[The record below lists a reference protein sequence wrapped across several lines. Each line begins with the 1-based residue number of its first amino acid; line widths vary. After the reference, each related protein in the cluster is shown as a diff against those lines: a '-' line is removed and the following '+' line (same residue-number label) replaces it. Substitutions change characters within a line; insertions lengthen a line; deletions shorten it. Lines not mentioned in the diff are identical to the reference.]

1 MKRSEYFL
9 GKYMNSHLR
18 ELIKNQSDFLD
29 EIVQKYLKAVCR
41 QFPVDDRCIDNLLR
55 IEDFKIEPI
64 GIGENGRAGVLVEDF
79 DEKYLALKYELK
91 LFPNIDTAFLKNEIP
106 EGLTGEDLNNY
117 KYQVIRHIVI
127 FLHELTHAM
136 NFVEF
141 LKYDEEKETYTN
153 LTKEDTSKENY
164 TYYIAHGGLI
174 TNRRVVSTNTVEN
187 ALNVNKNYIYEALT
201 EFIAHNVLLDDGFS
215 DIQYFYIDNKKIDP
229 YDVSWTYSPFVNI
242 VFVLRYLFNE
252 AFSMAYF
259 TGETKISGFDKSC
272 LNIYI
277 TNISEPIS
285 MIIKNYAADNFDMQQ
300 NVETLVKGIKK
311 FLSFIEK
318 SLEREDV
325 KRYLDDYKIDCLNE
339 EIKNVCN
346 YNWYLKFI
354 IEDSN
359 IDEKSIDKLKNILE
373 GEFKNLEPLNVFNDV
388 INLDNNCSKTDK

>member
-9 GKYMNSHLR
+9 EKYMNSHLR

-117 KYQVIRHIVI
+117 KYQVMRHIVI

-141 LKYDEEKETYTN
+141 LKYDEEKKTYTN
-153 LTKEDTSKENY
+153 LTKEDTNKENY

-174 TNRRVVSTNTVEN
+174 TDKKIIQQNKITHAVN
-187 ALNVNKNYIYEALT
+187 LNKNYIYEALT
-201 EFIAHNVLLDDGFS
+201 EFIAHNVLLDDEFT

-229 YDVSWTYSPFVNI
+229 YNVGWSYSPFVNI
-242 VFVLRYLFNE
+242 VFVLNYLFNE

-277 TNISEPIS
+277 TNI
-285 MIIKNYAADNFDMQQ
+285 
-300 NVETLVKGIKK
+300 
-311 FLSFIEK
+311 
-318 SLEREDV
+318 
-325 KRYLDDYKIDCLNE
+325 
-339 EIKNVCN
+339 
-346 YNWYLKFI
+346 
-354 IEDSN
+354 
-359 IDEKSIDKLKNILE
+359 
-373 GEFKNLEPLNVFNDV
+373 
-388 INLDNNCSKTDK
+388 

>member
-9 GKYMNSHLR
+9 EKYMNSHLR

-29 EIVQKYLKAVCR
+29 EIVQKYLKVVCR
-41 QFPVDDRCIDNLLR
+41 QFPVDVRCIDNLLR

-229 YDVSWTYSPFVNI
+229 YDISWTYSPFVNI

-300 NVETLVKGIKK
+300 NVETLVKGIKE

-346 YNWYLKFI
+346 YNCYLKFI

>member
-1 MKRSEYFL
+1 MKISEYFL

-41 QFPVDDRCIDNLLR
+41 QFPVADRCIDNLLR

-79 DEKYLALKYELK
+79 DEKNLALKYELK

-242 VFVLRYLFNE
+242 VFVLKYLFNE

-300 NVETLVKGIKK
+300 NVETLVKGIKE

-346 YNWYLKFI
+346 YNCYLKFI

>member
-55 IEDFKIEPI
+55 IKNFKIEPI
-64 GIGENGRAGVLVEDF
+64 GVGENGRAGVLVEDF

-141 LKYDEEKETYTN
+141 LKYDEEKYTN

-174 TNRRVVSTNTVEN
+174 TNRRVISANTVEN
-187 ALNVNKNYIYEALT
+187 ALNINKNYIYEALT

-242 VFVLRYLFNE
+242 VFVLKYLFNE

-300 NVETLVKGIKK
+300 NVETLVKGIKE

-325 KRYLDDYKIDCLNE
+325 KRYLDDYKINCLNE

-346 YNWYLKFI
+346 YNCYLKFI

>member
-55 IEDFKIEPI
+55 IKNFKIEPI

-79 DEKYLALKYELK
+79 DEKNLVLKYELK

-141 LKYDEEKETYTN
+141 LKYDEEKYTN

-174 TNRRVVSTNTVEN
+174 TNRRVISANTVEN
-187 ALNVNKNYIYEALT
+187 ALNINKNYIYEALT

-229 YDVSWTYSPFVNI
+229 YHVNWTYSPFVNI
-242 VFVLRYLFNE
+242 VFVLKYLFNE

-277 TNISEPIS
+277 TNVSEPIS

-300 NVETLVKGIKK
+300 NVETLVKGIKE

-325 KRYLDDYKIDCLNE
+325 KKYLDDYKIDCLNE

-346 YNWYLKFI
+346 YNCYLKFI

-359 IDEKSIDKLKNILE
+359 IDEKSIDMLKNILE
-373 GEFKNLEPLNVFNDV
+373 REFKNLGPLNVSKDV
-388 INLDNNCSKTDK
+388 ISLDNN

>member
-141 LKYDEEKETYTN
+141 LKYDEEKKTYTN
-153 LTKEDTSKENY
+153 LTKEDTNKENY

-174 TNRRVVSTNTVEN
+174 TNRRVISANTVEN
-187 ALNVNKNYIYEALT
+187 ALNINKNYIYEALT

-242 VFVLRYLFNE
+242 VFVLKYLFNE

-300 NVETLVKGIKK
+300 NVETLVNGIKE

-325 KRYLDDYKIDCLNE
+325 KKYLDDYKIDCLNE

-346 YNWYLKFI
+346 YNCYLKFI

>member
-79 DEKYLALKYELK
+79 DEKNLVLKYELK

-106 EGLTGEDLNNY
+106 EGLAGEDLKNY
-117 KYQVIRHIVI
+117 KYEVMRHIVI

-174 TNRRVVSTNTVEN
+174 TNRRVISANTVEN
-187 ALNVNKNYIYEALT
+187 ALNINKNYIYEALT

-229 YDVSWTYSPFVNI
+229 YHVNWTYSPFVNI
-242 VFVLRYLFNE
+242 VFVLKYLFNE

-277 TNISEPIS
+277 TNVSEPIS

-300 NVETLVKGIKK
+300 NVETLVNGIKE

-325 KRYLDDYKIDCLNE
+325 KRYLDDYKINCLNE

-346 YNWYLKFI
+346 YNCYLKFI

-359 IDEKSIDKLKNILE
+359 IDEKSIDMLKNILE
-373 GEFKNLEPLNVFNDV
+373 REFKNLEPLNVFNDV

>member
-55 IEDFKIEPI
+55 IKNFKIEPI

-79 DEKYLALKYELK
+79 DEKNLVLKYELK

-106 EGLTGEDLNNY
+106 EGLAGEDLKNY
-117 KYQVIRHIVI
+117 KYEVMRHIVI

-141 LKYDEEKETYTN
+141 LKYDEEKYTN

-174 TNRRVVSTNTVEN
+174 SNRIVVSANIVEN
-187 ALNVNKNYIYEALT
+187 ALNINKNYIYEALT

-229 YDVSWTYSPFVNI
+229 YHVNWTYSPFVNI
-242 VFVLRYLFNE
+242 VFVLKYLFNE

-300 NVETLVKGIKK
+300 NVETLVKGIKE

-325 KRYLDDYKIDCLNE
+325 KKYLDDYKIDCLNE

-346 YNWYLKFI
+346 YNCYLKFI

>member
-79 DEKYLALKYELK
+79 DEKNLVLKYELK

-106 EGLTGEDLNNY
+106 EGLAGEDLKNY

-141 LKYDEEKETYTN
+141 LKYDEEKYTN

-174 TNRRVVSTNTVEN
+174 TNRRVISANTVEN
-187 ALNVNKNYIYEALT
+187 ALNINKNYIYEALT

-242 VFVLRYLFNE
+242 VFVLKYLFNE

-300 NVETLVKGIKK
+300 NVETLVKGIKE

-325 KRYLDDYKIDCLNE
+325 KKYLDDYKIDCLNE

-346 YNWYLKFI
+346 YNCYLKFI

>member
-141 LKYDEEKETYTN
+141 LKYDEEKYTN

-174 TNRRVVSTNTVEN
+174 TNRRVISANTVEN
-187 ALNVNKNYIYEALT
+187 ALNINKNYIYEALT

-242 VFVLRYLFNE
+242 VFVLKYLFNE

-300 NVETLVKGIKK
+300 NVETLVKGIKE

-325 KRYLDDYKIDCLNE
+325 KKYLDDYKIDCLNE

-346 YNWYLKFI
+346 YNCYLKFI

-373 GEFKNLEPLNVFNDV
+373 GEFKNIKPICISSEDVLNLNKID
-388 INLDNNCSKTDK
+388 

>member
-106 EGLTGEDLNNY
+106 EGLAGEDLKNY

-141 LKYDEEKETYTN
+141 LKYDEEKYTN

-174 TNRRVVSTNTVEN
+174 TNRRVISANTVEN
-187 ALNVNKNYIYEALT
+187 ALNINKNYIYEALT

-242 VFVLRYLFNE
+242 VFVLKYLFNE

-277 TNISEPIS
+277 TNVSEPIS

-300 NVETLVKGIKK
+300 NVETLVKGIKE

-325 KRYLDDYKIDCLNE
+325 KKYLDDYKIDCLNE

-346 YNWYLKFI
+346 YNCYLKFI

>member
-1 MKRSEYFL
+1 MKISEYFL

-41 QFPVDDRCIDNLLR
+41 QFPVADRCIDNLLR

-79 DEKYLALKYELK
+79 DEKNLALKYELK
-91 LFPNIDTAFLKNEIP
+91 LFPNIDTAFLKNEIS

-242 VFVLRYLFNE
+242 VFVLKYLFNE

-300 NVETLVKGIKK
+300 NVETLVKGIKE

-318 SLEREDV
+318 SLERENV

-346 YNWYLKFI
+346 YNCYLKFI

>member
-41 QFPVDDRCIDNLLR
+41 QFPVDVRCIDNLLR

-141 LKYDEEKETYTN
+141 LKYDEEKYTN

-174 TNRRVVSTNTVEN
+174 TNRRVISANTVEN
-187 ALNVNKNYIYEALT
+187 ALNINKNYIYEALT

-300 NVETLVKGIKK
+300 NVETLVKGIKE

>member
-106 EGLTGEDLNNY
+106 EGLTGEDLNKY
-117 KYQVIRHIVI
+117 KREALRHIAI

-141 LKYDEEKETYTN
+141 LKYDEEKYTN

-174 TNRRVVSTNTVEN
+174 TNRRVISANTVEN
-187 ALNVNKNYIYEALT
+187 ALNINKNYIYEALT

-229 YDVSWTYSPFVNI
+229 YHVNWTYSPFVNI
-242 VFVLRYLFNE
+242 VFVLKYLFNE

-277 TNISEPIS
+277 TNVSEPIS

-300 NVETLVKGIKK
+300 NVETLVKGIKE

-325 KRYLDDYKIDCLNE
+325 KKYLDDYKIDCLNE

-346 YNWYLKFI
+346 YNCYLKFI

-373 GEFKNLEPLNVFNDV
+373 GEFKNLEPLNVSKDV
-388 INLDNNCSKTDK
+388 ISLDNN

>member
-55 IEDFKIEPI
+55 IEDFKIESI

-141 LKYDEEKETYTN
+141 LKYDEEKYTN

-174 TNRRVVSTNTVEN
+174 TNRRVISANTVEN
-187 ALNVNKNYIYEALT
+187 ALNINKNYIYEALT

-242 VFVLRYLFNE
+242 VFVLKYLFNE

-300 NVETLVKGIKK
+300 NVETLVKGIKE

-325 KRYLDDYKIDCLNE
+325 KKYLDDYKIDCLNE

-346 YNWYLKFI
+346 YNCYLKFI

>member
-141 LKYDEEKETYTN
+141 LKYDEEKYTN

-174 TNRRVVSTNTVEN
+174 TNRRVISANTVEN
-187 ALNVNKNYIYEALT
+187 ALNINKNYIYEALT

-242 VFVLRYLFNE
+242 VFVLKYLFNE

-300 NVETLVKGIKK
+300 NVETLVKGIKE

-325 KRYLDDYKIDCLNE
+325 KKYLDDYKINCLNE

-346 YNWYLKFI
+346 YNCYLKFI

-359 IDEKSIDKLKNILE
+359 IDEKSIDMLKNILE
-373 GEFKNLEPLNVFNDV
+373 REFKNLGPLNVSKDV
-388 INLDNNCSKTDK
+388 ISLDNN

>member
-141 LKYDEEKETYTN
+141 LKYDEEKYTN

-174 TNRRVVSTNTVEN
+174 TNRRVISANTVEN
-187 ALNVNKNYIYEALT
+187 ALNINKNYIYEALT

-242 VFVLRYLFNE
+242 VFVLKYLFNE

-300 NVETLVKGIKK
+300 NVETLVNGIKE

-325 KRYLDDYKIDCLNE
+325 KKYLDDYKIDCLNE

-346 YNWYLKFI
+346 YNCYLKFI

>member
-79 DEKYLALKYELK
+79 DEKNLVLKYELK

-106 EGLTGEDLNNY
+106 EGSAGEDLKNY
-117 KYQVIRHIVI
+117 KYEVMRHIVI

-174 TNRRVVSTNTVEN
+174 TNRRVISANTVEN
-187 ALNVNKNYIYEALT
+187 ALNINKNYIYEALT

-229 YDVSWTYSPFVNI
+229 YHVNWTYSPFVNI
-242 VFVLRYLFNE
+242 VFVLKYLFNE

-300 NVETLVKGIKK
+300 NVETLVKGIKE

-325 KRYLDDYKIDCLNE
+325 KKYLDDYKIDCLNE

-346 YNWYLKFI
+346 YNCYLKFI

>member
-55 IEDFKIEPI
+55 IKNFKIEPI

-79 DEKYLALKYELK
+79 DEKNLVLKYELK

-141 LKYDEEKETYTN
+141 LKYDEEKYTN

-174 TNRRVVSTNTVEN
+174 TNRRVISANTVEN
-187 ALNVNKNYIYEALT
+187 ALNINKNYIYEALT

-242 VFVLRYLFNE
+242 VFVLKYLFNE

-300 NVETLVKGIKK
+300 NVETLVKGIKE

-325 KRYLDDYKIDCLNE
+325 KKYLDDYKIDCLNE

-346 YNWYLKFI
+346 YNCYLKFI

-388 INLDNNCSKTDK
+388 INLDNNCSKTNK

>member
-141 LKYDEEKETYTN
+141 LKYDEEKYTN

-174 TNRRVVSTNTVEN
+174 TNRRVISANTVEN
-187 ALNVNKNYIYEALT
+187 ALNINKNYIYEALT

-242 VFVLRYLFNE
+242 VFVLKYLFNE

-300 NVETLVKGIKK
+300 NVETLVKGIKE

-325 KRYLDDYKIDCLNE
+325 KKYLDDYKIDCLNE

-346 YNWYLKFI
+346 YNCYLKFI

-359 IDEKSIDKLKNILE
+359 IDEKSIDMLKNILE
-373 GEFKNLEPLNVFNDV
+373 REFKNLGPLNVSKDV
-388 INLDNNCSKTDK
+388 ISLDNN

>member
-1 MKRSEYFL
+1 MKKSEYFL

-79 DEKYLALKYELK
+79 DEKNLVLKYELK

-106 EGLTGEDLNNY
+106 EGLAGEDLKNY
-117 KYQVIRHIVI
+117 KYEVMRHIVI

-174 TNRRVVSTNTVEN
+174 TNRRVISANTVEN
-187 ALNVNKNYIYEALT
+187 ALNINKNYIYEALT

-229 YDVSWTYSPFVNI
+229 YHVNWTYSPFVNI
-242 VFVLRYLFNE
+242 VFVLKYLFNE

-300 NVETLVKGIKK
+300 NVETLVKGIKE

-325 KRYLDDYKIDCLNE
+325 KKYLDDYKIDCLNE

-346 YNWYLKFI
+346 YNCYLKFI

>member
-141 LKYDEEKETYTN
+141 LKYDEEKYTN

-174 TNRRVVSTNTVEN
+174 TNRRVISANTVEN
-187 ALNVNKNYIYEALT
+187 ALNINKNYIYEALT

-242 VFVLRYLFNE
+242 VFVLKYLFNE

-300 NVETLVKGIKK
+300 NVETLVKGIKE

-325 KRYLDDYKIDCLNE
+325 KKYLDDYKIDCLNE

-346 YNWYLKFI
+346 YNCYLKFI

>member
-55 IEDFKIEPI
+55 IKNFKIEPI

-79 DEKYLALKYELK
+79 DEKNLVLKYELK

-141 LKYDEEKETYTN
+141 LKYDEEKYTN

-174 TNRRVVSTNTVEN
+174 TNRRVISANTVEN
-187 ALNVNKNYIYEALT
+187 ALNINKNYIYEALT

-242 VFVLRYLFNE
+242 VFVLKYLFNE

-277 TNISEPIS
+277 TNVSEPIS

-300 NVETLVKGIKK
+300 NVETLVKGIKE

-325 KRYLDDYKIDCLNE
+325 KKYLDDYKIDCLNE

-346 YNWYLKFI
+346 YNCYLKFI

-388 INLDNNCSKTDK
+388 INLDNNCSKTNK

>member
-141 LKYDEEKETYTN
+141 LKYDEEKYTN

-174 TNRRVVSTNTVEN
+174 TNRRVISANTVEN
-187 ALNVNKNYIYEALT
+187 ALNINKNYIYEALT

-229 YDVSWTYSPFVNI
+229 YHVNWTYSPFVNI
-242 VFVLRYLFNE
+242 VFVLKYLFNE

-300 NVETLVKGIKK
+300 NVETLVKGIKE

-325 KRYLDDYKIDCLNE
+325 KKYLDDYKIDCLNE

-346 YNWYLKFI
+346 YNCYLKFI

>member
-41 QFPVDDRCIDNLLR
+41 QFPVDVRCIDNLLR

-64 GIGENGRAGVLVEDF
+64 GIGENGRSGVLVEDF

-141 LKYDEEKETYTN
+141 LKYDEEKYTN

-174 TNRRVVSTNTVEN
+174 TNRRVISANTVEN
-187 ALNVNKNYIYEALT
+187 ALNINKNYIYEALT

-242 VFVLRYLFNE
+242 VFVLKYLFNE

-300 NVETLVKGIKK
+300 NVETLVKGIKE

-325 KRYLDDYKIDCLNE
+325 KKYLDDYKIDCLNE

-346 YNWYLKFI
+346 YNCYLKFI

>member
-79 DEKYLALKYELK
+79 DEKNLVLKYELK

-106 EGLTGEDLNNY
+106 EGLAGEDLKNY
-117 KYQVIRHIVI
+117 KYEVMRHIVI

-174 TNRRVVSTNTVEN
+174 TNRRVISANTVEN
-187 ALNVNKNYIYEALT
+187 ALNINKNYIYEALT

-229 YDVSWTYSPFVNI
+229 YHVNWTYSPFVNI
-242 VFVLRYLFNE
+242 VFVLKYLFNE

-300 NVETLVKGIKK
+300 NVETLVKGIKE

-325 KRYLDDYKIDCLNE
+325 KKYLDDYKIDCLNE

-346 YNWYLKFI
+346 YNCYLKFI

>member
-55 IEDFKIEPI
+55 IKNFKIEPI
-64 GIGENGRAGVLVEDF
+64 GVGENGRAGVLVEDF
-79 DEKYLALKYELK
+79 DEKNLVLKYELK

-106 EGLTGEDLNNY
+106 EGLAGEDLKNY
-117 KYQVIRHIVI
+117 KYEVMRHIVI

-174 TNRRVVSTNTVEN
+174 SNRIVVSANIVEN
-187 ALNVNKNYIYEALT
+187 ALNINKNYIYEALT

-242 VFVLRYLFNE
+242 VFVLKYLFNE

-277 TNISEPIS
+277 TNVSEPIS

-300 NVETLVKGIKK
+300 NVETLVKGIKE

-346 YNWYLKFI
+346 YNCYLKFI

>member
-174 TNRRVVSTNTVEN
+174 TNRRVISANTVEN
-187 ALNVNKNYIYEALT
+187 ALNINKNYIYEALT

-229 YDVSWTYSPFVNI
+229 YHVNWTYSPFVNI
-242 VFVLRYLFNE
+242 VFVLKYLFNE

-300 NVETLVKGIKK
+300 NVETLVKGIKE

-325 KRYLDDYKIDCLNE
+325 KKYLDDYKIDCLNE

-346 YNWYLKFI
+346 YNCYLKFI

-359 IDEKSIDKLKNILE
+359 IDEKSIDMLKNILE
-373 GEFKNLEPLNVFNDV
+373 REFKNLGPLNVSKDV
-388 INLDNNCSKTDK
+388 ISLDNN

>member
-41 QFPVDDRCIDNLLR
+41 QFPVDVRCIDNLLR

-141 LKYDEEKETYTN
+141 LKYDEEKYTN

-174 TNRRVVSTNTVEN
+174 TNRRVISANTVEN
-187 ALNVNKNYIYEALT
+187 ALNINKNYIYEALT

-242 VFVLRYLFNE
+242 VFVLKYLFNE

-300 NVETLVKGIKK
+300 NVETLVKGIKE

-325 KRYLDDYKIDCLNE
+325 KKYLDDYKIDCLNE

-346 YNWYLKFI
+346 YNCYLKFI

>member
-9 GKYMNSHLR
+9 EKYMNSHLR

-55 IEDFKIEPI
+55 IKNFKIEPI

-79 DEKYLALKYELK
+79 DEKNLVLKYELK

-106 EGLTGEDLNNY
+106 EGLAGEDLKNY
-117 KYQVIRHIVI
+117 KYEVMRHIVI

-174 TNRRVVSTNTVEN
+174 TNRRVISANTVEN
-187 ALNVNKNYIYEALT
+187 ALNINKNYIYEALT

-229 YDVSWTYSPFVNI
+229 YHVNWTYSPFVNI
-242 VFVLRYLFNE
+242 VFVLKYLFNE

-300 NVETLVKGIKK
+300 NVETLVKGIKE

-325 KRYLDDYKIDCLNE
+325 KKYLDDYKIDCLNE

-346 YNWYLKFI
+346 YNCYLKFI

>member
-29 EIVQKYLKAVCR
+29 EIVQKYLKVVCR
-41 QFPVDDRCIDNLLR
+41 RFPVDNRCIDNLLK

-64 GIGENGRAGVLVEDF
+64 GINSKGKSGALIEDF
-79 DEKYLALKYELK
+79 QEKTCTLKYNMK
-91 LFPNIDTAFLKNEIP
+91 MFPNIDLAFLKNEIP
-106 EGLTGEDLNNY
+106 EGLTGKDLADY
-117 KYQVIRHIVI
+117 KYQVMRHIVI

-174 TNRRVVSTNTVEN
+174 TNRRVISANTVEN
-187 ALNVNKNYIYEALT
+187 ALNINKNYIYEALT

-242 VFVLRYLFNE
+242 VFVLKYLFNE

-300 NVETLVKGIKK
+300 NVETLVKGIKE

-346 YNWYLKFI
+346 YNCYLKFI

-373 GEFKNLEPLNVFNDV
+373 REFKNLEPLNVFNDV

>member
-141 LKYDEEKETYTN
+141 LKYDEEKYAN

-174 TNRRVVSTNTVEN
+174 TNRRVISANTVEN
-187 ALNVNKNYIYEALT
+187 ALNINKNYIYEALT

-242 VFVLRYLFNE
+242 VFVLKYLFNE

-259 TGETKISGFDKSC
+259 TGDTKISGFDKSC
-272 LNIYI
+272 LEVDI
-277 TNISEPIS
+277 TNISVPIR
-285 MIIKNYAADNFDMQQ
+285 MIVKNIKSEYFDPAPYIK
-300 NVETLVKGIKK
+300 TLVVGIKE
-311 FLSFIEK
+311 FLSYIQETIK
-318 SLEREDV
+318 REDV
-325 KRYLDDYKIDCLNE
+325 KSHLNE
-339 EIKNVCN
+339 ERIEDLNQEIKNICN
-346 YNWYLKFI
+346 HNDYLKFI
-354 IEDSN
+354 VEDLTFQ
-359 IDEKSIDKLKNILE
+359 IDKENIEKLRGIFE
-373 GEFKNLEPLNVFNDV
+373 SEFKNIKPIVISSEDVLNLNKID
-388 INLDNNCSKTDK
+388 

>member
-1 MKRSEYFL
+1 MKISEYFL

-106 EGLTGEDLNNY
+106 EGLTGKDLADY
-117 KYQVIRHIVI
+117 KYQVMRHIVI

-174 TNRRVVSTNTVEN
+174 TNRRVVSANTVEN
-187 ALNVNKNYIYEALT
+187 ALNINKNYIYEALT
-201 EFIAHNVLLDDGFS
+201 EIIAHNVLLDDGFS

-229 YDVSWTYSPFVNI
+229 YNVSWTYSPFVNI
-242 VFVLRYLFNE
+242 VFVLKYLFNE

-300 NVETLVKGIKK
+300 NVETLVNGIKE

-346 YNWYLKFI
+346 YNCYLKFI

-373 GEFKNLEPLNVFNDV
+373 REFKNLEPLNVFNDV